1 MEAKDFHL
9 LLCLRL
15 AVHVSNGYFIGNIFV
30 KLSQIFRKTQET
42 QKTFVDNSQKQKNE
56 TVKNK

>member
-15 AVHVSNGYFIGNIFV
+15 TVRISNWYFMGNIFV

-42 QKTFVDNSQKQKNE
+42 LKTIVNNS
-56 TVKNK
+56 

>member
-1 MEAKDFHL
+1 MEAKDFYL

-15 AVHVSNGYFIGNIFV
+15 AVHISNWYFIGNVFV

>member
-15 AVHVSNGYFIGNIFV
+15 AVPVSNGYFTGNIFV

-42 QKTFVDNSQKQKNE
+42 
-56 TVKNK
+56 

>member
-1 MEAKDFHL
+1 MEMEAKDFHL

-15 AVHVSNGYFIGNIFV
+15 VVNISNGCFIGNIFV

-42 QKTFVDNSQKQKNE
+42 
-56 TVKNK
+56 

>member
-15 AVHVSNGYFIGNIFV
+15 AVHISNWYFIGNIFV

-42 QKTFVDNSQKQKNE
+42 LKTIVNNS
-56 TVKNK
+56 